1 MSRASTSATSTKDG
15 TRRDEIVLRVHLR
28 EKVDRD
34 LLSAAELLPTEV
46 DGVPLDVIQASYAP
60 SANGAL
66 AANGTLALAGADG
79 ALEIEIDPGKAR
91 GKVRI
96 AFEPE

>member
-1 MSRASTSATSTKDG
+1 M
-15 TRRDEIVLRVHLR
+15 
-28 EKVDRD
+28 
-34 LLSAAELLPTEV
+34 SAAELLPTEV

-60 SANGAL
+60 SSNGI
-66 AANGTLALAGADG
+66 LALAGADG

-91 GKVRI
+91 GKIRI